1 MSQGGGDAMLSM
13 QRFAL
18 ETLLQ
23 DIADYSNDFKR
34 TRVNQPY
41 EEALLGA
48 DRDRCEGDEYVEQF
62 ERALEY
68 LDDNGYRRS
77 MQQRVM
83 HKAFLSIS
91 VTQLYGDQLEQNLVR
106 LLRKTG
112 FSELR
117 NEALILAPRRFGKT
131 MSSGLWIAVELV
143 LLRGHDVLVYSTNQ
157 RASDAIREKVFAMLR
172 VLQPI
177 YGGAITSNTK
187 GQLFYKTREGY
198 VNKLFAFPAEP
209 KNLRGTGSTSKTG
222 TVLLEEMAFMK
233 SDLVMEIVAPTLTRY
248 GVKLIG
254 ITTLSGP
261 DSFLGPMAEAK
272 FPDGRS
278 VLLTINFEL
287 VCAECKRA
295 GLAEKCKCLMGDI
308 PYWQSMQQHDKLSY
322 LMAGH
327 NEQMMK
333 ELKGFAIEENVESAF
348 ERGSVE
354 YLSTGAAIEP
364 NASVHSPEIFVAVD
378 PARGG
383 KYSKFA
389 VMSAIFVPLNNST
402 RQRMVVS
409 YFTYPLRACVCVYLC
424 AARRRRLRRCCRP
437 PRSRSRRC
445 CCCYFAP
452 ARRQLARRRPLRALA
467 SPRRRSA
474 VCPNANTRTCCR
486 ARLRRA

>member
-1 MSQGGGDAMLSM
+1 MLSM

-23 DIADYSNDFKR
+23 DISDYSTEFR
-34 TRVNQPY
+34 LTRVNQAY
-41 EEALLGA
+41 EEDLLGG

-62 ERALEY
+62 EQALEF

-91 VTQLYGDQLEQNLVR
+91 VTQLYADDLEQNLVR

-117 NEALILAPRRFGKT
+117 CETLILAPRRFGKT
-131 MSSGLWIAVELV
+131 VSTALWIAVELV
-143 LLRGHDVLVYSTNQ
+143 TLRGHDALVYSTNA
-157 RASDAIREKVFAMLR
+157 RASDALREKVYAVLR
-172 VLQPI
+172 VLQPV
-177 YGGAITSNTK
+177 YGGTIVRNAK
-187 GQLFYKTREGY
+187 GLLFYKTREGHL
-198 VNKLFAFPAEP
+198 NKLFAYPAEP

-222 TVLLEEMAFMK
+222 TVVLEEMGFMNK
-233 SDLVMEIVAPTLTRY
+233 DLVNEIVIPTLTRF

-254 ITTLSGP
+254 ITTKSGP

-278 VLLTINFEL
+278 VILTIDFEL

-308 PYWQSMQQHDKLSY
+308 PYWQSMQQHDKLTY
-322 LMAGH
+322 LMAGST
-327 NEQMMK
+327 EQMMK
-333 ELKGFAIEENVESAF
+333 ELRGFAMEENVESAF
-348 ERGSVE
+348 ERGSVD
-354 YLSTGAAIEP
+354 YLETSAAVEP
-364 NASVHSPEIFVAVD
+364 NTSVHSPEIFVAID

-389 VMSAIFVPLNNST
+389 VMSAIFVPVPNSS
-402 RQRMVVS
+402 RKRMVVS
-409 YFTYPLRACVCVYLC
+409 VFTV
-424 AARRRRLRRCCRP
+424 P
-437 PRSRSRRC
+437 PRLSLFPPLSL
-445 CCCYFAP
+445 P
-452 ARRQLARRRPLRALA
+452 QRRPLLRAPLFRLPQLA
-467 SPRRRSA
+467 
-474 VCPNANTRTCCR
+474 
-486 ARLRRA
+486 

>member
-1 MSQGGGDAMLSM
+1 MSTSSGDAMLSM

-23 DIADYSNDFKR
+23 DINEYSAEFRR
-34 TRVNQPY
+34 TRVNHAY
-41 EEALLGA
+41 EDEILGA

-62 ERALEY
+62 EQALEF

-91 VTQLYGDQLEQNLVR
+91 VTQLYADELEQNLVR

-117 NEALILAPRRFGKT
+117 NEALIFAPRRFGKT
-131 MSSGLWIAVELV
+131 VSTSLWIAVELV
-143 LLRGHDVLVYSTNQ
+143 TLRGHDALVYSTNG
-157 RASDAIREKVFAMLR
+157 RASDAIREKVFAILR

-177 YGGAITSNTK
+177 YGGTIVRNTA
-187 GQLFYKTREGY
+187 GLLFYKTREGHL
-198 VNKLFAFPAEP
+198 NKLFAYPAEP

-222 TVLLEEMAFMK
+222 TVILEEMGFMK
-233 SDLVMEIVAPTLTRY
+233 SDLVMEIVAPTLTRF

-254 ITTLSGP
+254 ITTKSGP

-278 VLLTINFEL
+278 VLLTIDFEL

-308 PYWQSMQQHDKLSY
+308 PYWQSMKQHDKLTY
-322 LMAGH
+322 LMQGH

-333 ELKGFAIEENVESAF
+333 ELRGFAIEENVESAF
-348 ERGSVE
+348 ERGSIE
-354 YLSTGAAIEP
+354 YLTSRAAVEKNTSI
-364 NASVHSPEIFVAVD
+364 HSPEIFVAVD

-389 VMSAIFVPLNNST
+389 VMSAIFVPISNSS
-402 RQRMVVS
+402 RRRMVV
-409 YFTYPLRACVCVYLC
+409 R
-424 AARRRRLRRCCRP
+424 
-437 PRSRSRRC
+437 
-445 CCCYFAP
+445 
-452 ARRQLARRRPLRALA
+452 
-467 SPRRRSA
+467 
-474 VCPNANTRTCCR
+474 
-486 ARLRRA
+486 